1 MSSTKTILVVDD
13 EPGLRQVLQATLAA
27 PEFAI
32 AQAGSGAQAL
42 ILARQLQPAL
52 IILDL
57 QLTPEHPN
65 GLEVCREL
73 KNDPALAGTRI
84 LMLTGSHWPE
94 NRDAAEAAGADYFF
108 TKPFSP
114 RTLLDRIYNVLFG

>member
-1 MSSTKTILVVDD
+1 MSTTKTILLVDD
-13 EPGLRQVLQATLAA
+13 EPGLRLLLQTTLAA

-32 AQAGSGAQAL
+32 VQAASGEQAL
-42 ILARQLQPAL
+42 ALARSSRPDL
-52 IILDL
+52 IILDM

-73 KNDPALAGTRI
+73 KSDRAMDGTQI
-84 LMLTGSHWPE
+84 LMLTGSRWPE
-94 NRDAAEAAGADYFF
+94 DRQAAEAAGVDYFF

-114 RTLLDRIYNVLFG
+114 RTLLDRIYKMLLD